1 MKIGILL
8 ICILLVA
15 GCGTTE
21 KETKPETSTK
31 EESTKEET
39 VEEIPKTE
47 PEGEQDPDPEPEQ
60 VEKVQVKIYHIDDQ
74 TEEYTFDTVE
84 LNEIEPQLIW
94 KELQK
99 VGILSE
105 TSVLNSFALNKEN
118 SEMAEMDIGSTT
130 GDYIRTKG
138 TTGEEQ
144 VLNCLISTYADA
156 YKCNRIKIT
165 ENGNVLETGHTILDG
180 YIERK

>member
-1 MKIGILL
+1 MKNMKIGILL

-31 EESTKEET
+31 EE
-39 VEEIPKTE
+39 IPKTE
-47 PEGEQDPDPEPEQ
+47 PEGEQDPDPEQ

>member
-1 MKIGILL
+1 MKNMKMGILL
-8 ICILLVA
+8 VCVLLVA

-31 EESTKEET
+31 EET

-47 PEGEQDPDPEPEQ
+47 PEGEQNPEK
-60 VEKVQVKIYHIDDQ
+60 VEKVQVKIYHMDDQ
-74 TEEYTFDTVE
+74 TEEYIFDTVE
-84 LNEIEPQLIW
+84 LNETEPQLIW

-165 ENGNVLETGHTILDG
+165 ENGNALETGHTILDG